1 MEDVDEIVAEFLVES
16 NENLDQYD
24 QDLLALEQ
32 DPQDRDAIAS
42 VFRTMHTIKGTCGFL
57 GFAHLEAFTHV
68 AENLLGRLR
77 EGELQLDAATAS
89 LLLEAGDTVRRML
102 EVIRLTGAEDPT
114 PPTDL
119 LRRLEEASDRQ
130 DRLGERLVGAG
141 AAQNEDVA
149 LALHE
154 QDLGD
159 ARPIGEI
166 LVERSGVPLEKVEE
180 ALQSQASDRT
190 APETVRVDVSVLD
203 ELMTRVG
210 ELVLARNQIVS
221 LTDNEFDG
229 PLAAAAQ
236 RLDLITTE
244 LQEDAMKTRMQPIG
258 NAWSRL
264 PRVVRDLAQSSGKS
278 VDFVREGEDTELDR
292 TVLEAIKD
300 PLTHLVRNAID
311 HGLEMPEERETAG
324 KSATGTL
331 LLRAFHEGGQV
342 HIEIRD
348 DGRGVDVERVRSK
361 AVERGLVTAGHAAG
375 MAERDVLD
383 LIFQPGFST
392 AAAVTNVSGRGVG
405 MDVVRTN
412 IEAIGGAVD
421 IRSTVGSGTTFSLTI
436 PLTLAIIPAL
446 TITTAGERYAIPQVN
461 LVELVRVGQELAHE
475 AVEYI
480 HGAPVHR
487 LRGRLL
493 PLVYL
498 SEVFGATPADREDD
512 ALNIVVLQADGRRF
526 GLVVDGVSDTAEIV
540 VKPLGR
546 HLKPIASFAGATIL
560 GDGRVA
566 LILDVVGLARH
577 VGVASDSNSSATVED
592 DASAGAGSTTSLLI
606 CGNHAQRVALPLSVV
621 ARLETIPPSRIEQVG
636 PREVVQYRGSIM
648 PLVRLSSVLPPAGAP
663 PERSPDQPLDVVVHA
678 TADGHVGLIVDRILD
693 VVDVQLDLHPSARHG
708 VRGTLTVAGH
718 VTEVA
723 EIDHLLAGVTPAS
736 ELVGA

>member
-16 NENLDQYD
+16 NENLEQYD
-24 QDLLALEQ
+24 KDLLALEQ
-32 DPQDRDAIAS
+32 DPKDREAIAS

-57 GFAHLEAFTHV
+57 GFTDLEAFTHV
-68 AENLLGRLR
+68 AENLLGKLR
-77 EGELQLDAATAS
+77 EGELQLDAETAS

-102 EVIRLTGAEDPT
+102 EVIRVTGAEDPN
-114 PPTDL
+114 PPTHL
-119 LRRLEEASDRQ
+119 LERLREATERT
-130 DRLGERLVGAG
+130 DRLGERLVKAG
-141 AAQNEDVA
+141 IIQEHDVA

-159 ARPIGEI
+159 GRRIGEI
-166 LVERSGVPLEKVEE
+166 LVERSGIPADKV
-180 ALQSQASDRT
+180 AAVLQSQAADRT

-221 LTDNEFDG
+221 LTGDQFDG

-264 PRVVRDLAQSSGKS
+264 PRVVRDLAQSSGKT

-311 HGLEMPEERETAG
+311 HGLETPEERTSAG
-324 KSATGTL
+324 KAEAGTL

-348 DGRGVDVERVRSK
+348 DGRGVDVERIRAK
-361 AVERGLVTAGHAAG
+361 AVERGMVSASQADG
-375 MAERDVLD
+375 MAEREVLD

-392 AAAVTNVSGRGVG
+392 AAEVTNVSGRGVG

-421 IRSTVGSGTTFSLTI
+421 IRSSVGSGTTFSLTI

-446 TITTAGERYAIPQVN
+446 TITAAGERYAIPQVN
-461 LVELVRVGQELAHE
+461 LVELVRVGHELAHE

-493 PLVYL
+493 PLVHL
-498 SEVFGATPADREDD
+498 SEVFGLAADDRDGS

-546 HLKPIASFAGATIL
+546 HLKSIASFAGATIL

-577 VGVASDSNSSATVED
+577 VGVTSDSSGSTMVDDETAAT
-592 DASAGAGSTTSLLI
+592 AGSTTSLLV
-606 CGNHAQRVALPLSVV
+606 CGNHGQRVALPLSVV
-621 ARLETIPPSRIEQVG
+621 ARLETLPASRIERVG
-636 PREVVQYRGSIM
+636 PKEVVQYRGSIM
-648 PLVRLSSVLPPAGAP
+648 PLVRLSSVLPSSGPP
-663 PERSPDQPLDVVVHA
+663 PERSPEQPLDVVVHA
-678 TADGHVGLIVDRILD
+678 TADGHVGLVVDQILD

-708 VRGTLTVAGH
+708 VRGTLTVDGH

-723 EIDHLLAGVTPAS
+723 EIDHLLAGVTTPS